1 MYRDVMYSVSVSVKL
16 CYCIIFRIFDI
27 IMCHVPELCW
37 LPISGHVLP
46 PRRGCTHQGKCNF
59 MLQSQAIGC
68 HTETTF
74 CQCPKTM
81 PSDNLMSVVCW
92 VCSDMS
98 IQHTN
103 SHKNADARNT
113 RLPFLACWY
122 KQLPLYVATSLAA
135 EEVNPFLRLGS
146 VGGYSAVF
154 CANVHSF
161 VSLLIRRDNL

>member
-1 MYRDVMYSVSVSVKL
+1 MYSVSVRVSVKL
-16 CYCIIFRIFDI
+16 CYCIIFRILDI

-122 KQLPLYVATSLAA
+122 KAITIVRSNIPSSG
-135 EEVNPFLRLGS
+135 GS
-146 VGGYSAVF
+146 ESIPSIGF
-154 CANVHSF
+154 CGRIQCCV
-161 VSLLIRRDNL
+161 LC